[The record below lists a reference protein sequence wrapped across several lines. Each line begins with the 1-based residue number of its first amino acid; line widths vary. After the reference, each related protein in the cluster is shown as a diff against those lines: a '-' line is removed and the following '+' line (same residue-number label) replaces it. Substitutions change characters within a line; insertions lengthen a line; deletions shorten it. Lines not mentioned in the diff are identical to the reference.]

1 MCQLIYN
8 VKVDFVSKTYPC
20 KRSSSMHM
28 HLPQLL
34 IDIYQIQVKRG
45 AKSTLTSKWKVIDQN
60 FNV

>member
-1 MCQLIYN
+1 
-8 VKVDFVSKTYPC
+8 
-20 KRSSSMHM
+20 MHM

-45 AKSTLTSKWKVIDQN
+45 AKSTLTSKWKVIDQI